1 MSKANVTKWFMVSV
15 ILLIAIYDIAA
26 LAIGGGSA
34 TISHVIGIEGSFDSP
49 LIPFGV
55 GFVMGHLFWPQK
67 RSKRASDE

>member
-1 MSKANVTKWFMVSV
+1 MKIATFTKWFMVAM
-15 ILLIAIYDIAA
+15 ILLIAVYDIAA
-26 LAIGGGSA
+26 LAIGGVDA

-67 RSKRASDE
+67 RSERADDE

>member
-49 LIPFGV
+49 LIP
-55 GFVMGHLFWPQK
+55 
-67 RSKRASDE
+67 